1 MDLNLQGKTAV
12 VTGASVG
19 IGAGIVKILAREGV
33 NVAAVAR
40 RDHLIRDMID
50 EGGLRARVIAIQ
62 ADLFDANAPAV
73 AAKKATAELGP
84 IDILVNCA
92 GGSRPAKLTSGD
104 AYWDEA
110 MVLNFTS
117 ARRLATELLPAMQQ
131 RSWGRI
137 INISG
142 IVEPRKL
149 AAGTVA
155 KGALQTW
162 SKSLSCEI
170 AKDGITVNCIQ
181 PGRVASEQILERVHP
196 TEESRIAFIRQF
208 IPAGHFG
215 VPEDVANLVAYL
227 ASPLAQYIT
236 GTTIAVDGGM
246 QHSIF

>member
-1 MDLNLQGKTAV
+1 MNLNLQGKTAV

-19 IGAGIVKILAREGV
+19 IGRSIVKILAGEGI

-40 RDHLIRDMID
+40 RDHLIHEMIKGED
-50 EGGLRARVIAIQ
+50 LGSRVIAIQ
-62 ADLFDANAPAV
+62 ADLVDANSPAV
-73 AAKKATAELGP
+73 AARRATEELGP

-92 GGSRPAKLTSGD
+92 GGSRPASVTSAD

-117 ARRLATELLPAMQQ
+117 ARRLATELLPAMQR

-162 SKSLSCEI
+162 SKSLSCDI
-170 AKDGITVNCIQ
+170 AKDGVTVNCIQ
-181 PGRVASEQILERVHP
+181 PGRVASEQILQRVHP
-196 TEESRIAFIRQF
+196 TEESRIEFIRQH